1 MFSFVSAR
9 FPERLRQPFSKAFE
23 VDVHGVCKGQQI
35 MEASGGEAAIGNKDS
50 CKVCFLDEP
59 KGIQHIFN
67 VYEGFVIGKSKADAA
82 CFFMHLSRK
91 GSKFF
96 RGKDKAGGFPA
107 MLGNFVILAERAGKI
122 AAKTAGRKDVRSRVE
137 VIEGFL
143 LDGVKGKTGELSI
156 GQAYQSSLLVLPCA
170 AKADFT
176 VSKAAVMM
184 TKQAGQ
190 DGRHHEHTSFEMAPK
205 GLYFIFKVCKEK
217 I

>member
-1 MFSFVSAR
+1 
-9 FPERLRQPFSKAFE
+9 
-23 VDVHGVCKGQQI
+23 
-35 MEASGGEAAIGNKDS
+35 
-50 CKVCFLDEP
+50 
-59 KGIQHIFN
+59 
-67 VYEGFVIGKSKADAA
+67 
-82 CFFMHLSRK
+82 MHLSRK

-122 AAKTAGRKDVRSRVE
+122 AAKTADRKDVRSRVE

-143 LDGVKGKTGELSI
+143 LNGVKGKTGELSI

-205 GLYFIFKVCKEK
+205 GSYFIFKACKEE